1 MFKIIFQILILIYI
15 IFVIYNIINIQ
26 KYNINGYIIDTDDY
40 NILTK
45 NIIKLNPVLFTIEN
59 NFTIENFISSKP
71 DYLLQGDKPLK
82 FFPYL
87 DDIYLFRNK
96 DIFEE
101 LEIEKNILFDT
112 NKLPN
117 SEFNLPNENT
127 LTILKGNQ
135 TIPLTI
141 ASNNFNIIGNIHGD
155 STIYLFNPKH
165 KEEILDKENNKIK
178 KWGHKKKLKKNNI
191 LLIPPYWYYIQETN
205 TETIQYHIDINNIF
219 TFIPNK
225 IRNM

>member
-1 MFKIIFQILILIYI
+1 MFKIIFQISILIYI

-26 KYNINGYIIDTDDY
+26 KYNVNGYIIDTDDH
-40 NILTK
+40 NILYK
-45 NIIKLNPVLFTIEN
+45 NIIKLNPVLYNIDNDFTIEKI
-59 NFTIENFISSKP
+59 IESKP
-71 DYLLQGDKPLK
+71 EYLLQGDKPLK
-82 FFPYL
+82 FYPYL
-87 DDIYLFRNK
+87 NDIYLFRNK

-135 TIPLTI
+135 SVPLTL
-141 ASNNFNIIGNIHGD
+141 ASNNYNIIGTLYGE

-165 KEEILDKENNKIK
+165 KDEIINKENNKIK
-178 KWGHKKKLKKNNI
+178 KWGHKKKLQKNNI
-191 LLIPPYWYYIQETN
+191 LLIPPYWHYIQETN

-225 IRNM
+225 LRNM